1 MYFSRCLKFT
11 YHIETFI
18 KENFQKKLNYRTQ
31 ILGEHGNF
39 NRMSLGDSLWTSIIR
54 PSIAHGCAVYGSLP
68 GLQFAVPSW
77 KKYFENESELSKIC
91 SPIRIWMG
99 SY

>member
-1 MYFSRCLKFT
+1 MNSETNVYKYLRVYFSRCLKFT

-39 NRMSLGDSLWTSIIR
+39 N
-54 PSIAHGCAVYGSLP
+54 
-68 GLQFAVPSW
+68 LQFCITCEPEVHQIYQKINTLSVKKFINRIPSKFW
-77 KKYFENESELSKIC
+77 
-91 SPIRIWMG
+91 
-99 SY
+99 